1 MTFSLAAA
9 GAAGAFAAAA
19 LRQRIVDGDDATQL
33 VRVMTAAGV
42 REPADI
48 RAWLAAGGV
57 DQRLRSS
64 LEPLLP
70 AVGAAFG
77 PYTAV
82 AHLAD
87 GAMGR
92 IWLCITADRGVVVV
106 KTLKTDADRSE
117 ALVRAK
123 RRLERE
129 IEVLAGFRHPR
140 IVSLIGSGSSD
151 GLPWLAMEFMPD
163 GDLATRLGERDR
175 LQEAETLAIAAQ
187 VAEALVAVQA
197 AGCVHRDIKPAN
209 IFLSGT
215 TAKLADF
222 GSIRRVSSDPSSI
235 TLPGTVHGSPA
246 YLSPEQAQA
255 RPLDIRSDF
264 YALGCV
270 IWHMLTGRQ
279 PFTGTVQQIM
289 RAHIGTAPPALP
301 DGLFSPETEQLIRRC
316 MEKDPAARHQDAA
329 GLLAAIAEARS
340 AALARAPQQHGTAR
354 IVRAASVSRAT
365 PAPRLAPGAALA
377 GAWLALH
384 GSGDAAVHVHA
395 GSELLVG
402 KLASPPVHLPALLY
416 PIARHSAASNRVS
429 RLHAAIRIAAG
440 GVQVSDLGS
449 RNGTRLDDRPLDPH
463 VAVTL
468 PEDRPVRLSLATLL
482 DLEVEVVRSEDR
494 SVIDAVLV
502 RRPVNRPA
510 LAYALANGPV
520 RVGCGPGALL
530 WPGADEAVEFA
541 QVEGC
546 WCSRPLGRMTW
557 SPLCEGQA
565 IELGEATVVVG
576 CGAYD
581 QLT

>member
-19 LRQRIVDGDDATQL
+19 LRQRIIDGDDATQL

-92 IWLCITADRGVVVV
+92 IWLCVTADRGVVVV
-106 KTLKTDADRSE
+106 KTLKTDVDQSE
-117 ALVRAK
+117 ALVRAR

-140 IVSLIGSGSSD
+140 IVSLIGSGSTG

-175 LQEAETLAIAAQ
+175 LQEAEALAIAAQ

-197 AGCVHRDIKPAN
+197 AGCVHRDLKPAN
-209 IFLSGT
+209 IFLSGA

-270 IWHMLTGRQ
+270 VWHMLTGRQ
-279 PFTGTVQQIM
+279 PFVGTVKQIM
-289 RAHIGTAPPALP
+289 RAHISEAPPALP
-301 DGLFSPETEQLIRRC
+301 DGLFSPETEQLISRC
-316 MEKDPAARHQDAA
+316 LAKDPGGRHQDAA
-329 GLLAAIAEARS
+329 ELQAAIAEARS

-354 IVRAASVSRAT
+354 IVRASIGSRAA
-365 PAPRLAPGAALA
+365 PAPRSAPGAALA
-377 GAWLALH
+377 GAWLALR
-384 GSGDAAVHVHA
+384 GSGDLAVHIHA
-395 GSELLVG
+395 GAELVIG
-402 KLASPPVHLPALLY
+402 KLAATPVHLPALLY

-429 RLHAAIRIAAG
+429 RLHAAIRITPG
-440 GVQVSDLGS
+440 GVEVADLGS
-449 RNGTRLDDRPLDPH
+449 RNGTRLDDRPLEPH
-463 VAVTL
+463 TPVTL
-468 PEDRPVRLSLATLL
+468 PDDRPVRLSLATLL
-482 DLEVEVVRSEDR
+482 ELDIEVVRSEDR

-502 RRPVNRPA
+502 RRPLNRPG

-520 RVGCGPGALL
+520 RVGSGPGALP
-530 WPGADEAVEFA
+530 WPDAEEAVEFA

-546 WCSRPLGRMTW
+546 WCSRSLGRTTW

-565 IELGEATVVVG
+565 VELGEATAVAV
-576 CGAYD
+576 CGAYE